1 MFSPCV
7 SGTPRASAE
16 VYDEASKY
24 GKQIKRESPPI
35 RSFEGGITKGK
46 PYEGVNTI
54 KEMGR
59 SIHEIPRKE
68 TQDSR
73 KTPVL
78 EGSITQVQDL
88 KLLLFHILKCIYEE
102 HSNHI
107 QSSQKEDGFECL
119 IRTISLHLPLIFS
132 PCIVFSPRLCRVFL

>member
-1 MFSPCV
+1 MQGNRGCPYKLQCIIPLYTTLPDQSCFSLV
-7 SGTPRASAE
+7 LGTPRASSDVFE
-16 VYDEASKY
+16 ETSKY

-68 TQDSR
+68 SQDSR
-73 KTPVL
+73 KTPVM
-78 EGSITQVQDL
+78 EGSITQVDL
-88 KLLLFHILKCIYEE
+88 KHIFKMVLRPVLHQYE
-102 HSNHI
+102 
-107 QSSQKEDGFECL
+107 
-119 IRTISLHLPLIFS
+119 TI
-132 PCIVFSPRLCRVFL
+132 